1 MRLVKI
7 ILSLQETESGEN
19 KTDEPEAKTN
29 NLSIRR
35 TLSGSSEIRKRKELN
50 RPSAICKL
58 LYWKET
64 DSRLA
69 R

>member
-35 TLSGSSEIRKRKELN
+35 TLSGSSEIRKT
-50 RPSAICKL
+50 PSAIWKL

-64 DSRLA
+64 DGRLA

>member
-7 ILSLQETESGEN
+7 VLSLQETESGEN

-35 TLSGSSEIRKRKELN
+35 TLSGSSEIRKT
-50 RPSAICKL
+50 PSAICKL
-58 LYWKET
+58 LY
-64 DSRLA
+64 
-69 R
+69 

>member
-7 ILSLQETESGEN
+7 VLSLQETESGEN

-35 TLSGSSEIRKRKELN
+35 TLSGSSEIRKT
-50 RPSAICKL
+50 PSAICKL

-64 DSRLA
+64 DSWLA